1 MDCACAL
8 VAGGRRLSAVSQ
20 ALNVSRAQLSVRVHR
35 KPGWQ
40 DGRHHRQRDDAA
52 LLGRIMEAMAELPS
66 YGYRRVWAL
75 LRRQS
80 EATEQP
86 VVNAKRVYRVMRE
99 HGLLLE
105 RKPAA
110 PLAQQAHKG
119 RVAVKESNR
128 RWCSDGFEF
137 RCDNGEKLRV
147 TFAMDCCD
155 REALDWAA
163 STGGYDSDTV
173 QDVMLRS
180 VERRFGDSLPASPV
194 EWLTDNGSAY
204 RAHETR
210 AFAREIGLEPRTT
223 AVRSPQ
229 SNGIAESFVKT
240 MKRDYIEMMPKPDS
254 RTAVGNLAIA
264 FEHYNEHHP
273 HSALGYRSG

>member
-1 MDCACAL
+1 
-8 VAGGRRLSAVSQ
+8 
-20 ALNVSRAQLSVRVHR
+20 
-35 KPGWQ
+35 
-40 DGRHHRQRDDAA
+40 
-52 LLGRIMEAMAELPS
+52 
-66 YGYRRVWAL
+66 
-75 LRRQS
+75 
-80 EATEQP
+80 
-86 VVNAKRVYRVMRE
+86 
-99 HGLLLE
+99 
-105 RKPAA
+105 
-110 PLAQQAHKG
+110 
-119 RVAVKESNR
+119 
-128 RWCSDGFEF
+128 
-137 RCDNGEKLRV
+137 
-147 TFAMDCCD
+147 MDCCD

-180 VERRFGDSLPASPV
+180 VERRFGDALPASPV

-273 HSALGYRSG
+273 HSALGYRSPREFLRSRVSQP

>member
-1 MDCACAL
+1 M
-8 VAGGRRLSAVSQ
+8 
-20 ALNVSRAQLSVRVHR
+20 
-35 KPGWQ
+35 
-40 DGRHHRQRDDAA
+40 RD
-52 LLGRIMEAMAELPS
+52 
-66 YGYRRVWAL
+66 
-75 LRRQS
+75 
-80 EATEQP
+80 
-86 VVNAKRVYRVMRE
+86 

-105 RKPAA
+105 RKPAV

-119 RVAVKESNR
+119 VSPLTRAIDAGARMALSFAAIMAKTP
-128 RWCSDGFEF
+128 
-137 RCDNGEKLRV
+137 V

-173 QDVMLRS
+173 QDVMLRA
-180 VERRFGDSLPASPV
+180 VERRFEDALPASPV
-194 EWLTDNGSAY
+194 EWLTDNGSVY

-273 HSALGYRSG
+273 HSALGYRSPREYLRSRVSQP